1 MKYNEIRRKTRQ
13 IKIGNKIIGGNAP
26 VAIQSM
32 TNTDTHDK
40 VATLAQIRDLEAAGC
55 DIVRITV
62 PDVEAAET
70 VYYLKENGVSIP
82 VVADIH
88 FDYRVAIRC
97 AELGVDKIRI
107 NPGNI
112 GDDDRV
118 RSVCDA
124 CRERNIPIRIGVN
137 GGSLEKHILA
147 KYGSPTPEALCES
160 TMYHVGLLEKFG
172 FYDTVI
178 SMKISDPYKMIAANK
193 LLADRCDYPLHLGV
207 TEAGARERGLLKSA
221 VGIGSLLCDG
231 IGDTIRV
238 SLTDDPI
245 KEISAARSILQAV
258 GVEGQSGL
266 DIVSCPTCGRT
277 KIDLIPL
284 VAEFEEAAKREGILD
299 LPIKVAIMGC
309 VVNGPGEARE
319 ADIGIA
325 GGKGEAVLIRKGEI
339 VRKIAEEDI
348 VDTLIG
354 EIKKLGVK

>member
-26 VAIQSM
+26 IAIQSM

-40 VATLAQIRDLEAAGC
+40 VATLAQIRALQAAGC

-70 VYYLKENGVSIP
+70 VYYLKDNGVSIP

-118 RSVCDA
+118 RAVCDA
-124 CRERNIPIRIGVN
+124 CKERNIPIRIGVN

-160 TMYHVGLLEKFG
+160 AMYHVGLLEKFG

-238 SLTDDPI
+238 SLTDDPV
-245 KEISAARSILQAV
+245 KEISAARGILQAV